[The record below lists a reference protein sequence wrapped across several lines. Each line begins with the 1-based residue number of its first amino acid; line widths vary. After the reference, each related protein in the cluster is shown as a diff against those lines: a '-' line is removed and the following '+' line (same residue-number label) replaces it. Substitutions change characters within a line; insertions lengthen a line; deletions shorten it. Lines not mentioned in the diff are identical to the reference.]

1 MRALTQN
8 PLVLPVYLPT
18 FILSF
23 GQGILLPILPVF
35 AKSFGV
41 SYAWIG
47 WALAGESIG
56 TLVGDLPAGLLMR
69 KMGRKTVMVA
79 GVTLVSL
86 SVLALFFSQSIY
98 QVVLYRFLAGFG
110 NALWNISRLA
120 YLADA
125 TQSHQRGRAIALYG
139 GTSRIGSFL
148 GPGIGGALAGYFTLK
163 TPFLFYAGLAGIG
176 IITSILFVE
185 NTSSGSHTI
194 RKTARGHLFA
204 VIKAQYWPLLTAGS
218 GQLCAQTV
226 RTGRNIILPL
236 YGPDILGLDIQTIGW
251 IMSAASF
258 VDMSLF
264 YPAGLIMDRLGRKYV
279 SVPSFTI
286 QAIGVGLIPFTEGF
300 LGLLLAALLIG
311 LGNGLSSGAMMTL
324 GADLAPKDATG
335 EFLAAWRLVGDG
347 GRMGAPV
354 AVGQIADI
362 LGLTPATLVIAS
374 FGVLASTIFALLVP
388 ETLQKSPS

>member
-1 MRALTQN
+1 MRALTRN
-8 PLVLPVYLPT
+8 PLILPVYLPT

-47 WALAGESIG
+47 WALAGASMG
-56 TLVGDLPAGLLMR
+56 TLVGDLPAGMLMR

-125 TQSHQRGRAIALYG
+125 TRSHQRGRAIALYG
-139 GTSRIGSFL
+139 GTNRIGSFL
-148 GPGIGGALAGYFTLK
+148 GPGIGGALAGHFTLK

-185 NTSSGSHTI
+185 NTSSGANNV
-194 RKTARGHLFA
+194 RTARGHLFA
-204 VIKAQYWPLLTAGS
+204 VVKAQFRPLLTAGS

-264 YPAGLIMDRLGRKYV
+264 YPAGLIMDRLGRKYA

-300 LGLLLAALLIG
+300 LGLLLAAMLIG

-347 GRMGAPV
+347 GHMGAPV

-374 FGVLASTIFALLVP
+374 SGVLASTIFAFLVP